1 MLLFGA
7 KLILLSFDLIQ
18 FFKNF
23 DKLSNTTEGRPSFF
37 DHLITNLSIALHK
50 FEKYFLGLT

>member
-7 KLILLSFDLIQ
+7 KLILLSFDFTQ

-23 DKLSNTTEGRPSFF
+23 DQLLNTTEGRPSFF
-37 DHLITNLSIALHK
+37 DHSVTNLSIAYTNWK
-50 FEKYFLGLT
+50 NIS